1 MAAMHKKRNPAPQI
15 AIASLASE
23 LDAAPPRAFR
33 VLPAGQ
39 FKAVDGRPL
48 EPQSR
53 CWLLTD
59 EDGARIASEFNA
71 RVSACVI
78 DYEHATIRSGA
89 TGGKAPAAG
98 WINRLEWRP
107 GDGLWAVDVEWT
119 EAAAQAIAAREYR
132 YISPVFTSDPNSGRV
147 LDFWHAAL
155 TNTPG
160 LDGLTDLAALA
171 AQLFSSTNLP
181 PINPTQEDASMDH
194 LHALL
199 AALGLPASAT
209 QEESLAALTA
219 LKTNVATLT
228 AQIATPDPAKF
239 VPVATLAALQAE
251 HKGLQD
257 KYDALSA
264 QVNDDKVEQAIASG
278 KAAGKIS
285 PALESWAR
293 DLGKKDIAAL
303 NAWLD
308 KTPAIVP
315 LNGTQTGGQGEGG
328 NVAALS
334 AEQAKVCALMGIDE
348 AEYRK
353 TLAAK

>member
-23 LDAAPPRAFR
+23 LDAAPARAFR
-33 VLPAGQ
+33 ILPAGQ
-39 FKAVDGRPL
+39 FAPSDGRPMTTQGGIWQL
-48 EPQSR
+48 F
-53 CWLLTD
+53 D

-71 RVSACVI
+71 RASARVI
-78 DYEHATIRSGA
+78 DYEHATVLAKTSGN
-89 TGGKAPAAG
+89 KAPAAG
-98 WINRLEWRP
+98 WIKRLEWRP

-132 YISPVFTSDPNSGRV
+132 YVSPVFTYDPNTGRV
-147 LDFWHAAL
+147 ISLLHAAL
-155 TNTPG
+155 TNDPA

-171 AQLFSSTNLP
+171 AQLFSSPNLP

-228 AQIATPDPAKF
+228 AQIASPDPAKF
-239 VPVATLAALQAE
+239 VPVATLTALQTE

-334 AEQAKVCALMGIDE
+334 AEQSKVCALMGIDE